1 MSEVLVSACLM
12 GRPCRYDGESMASRA
27 VLAEVVRIRARG
39 DRVIAVCPE
48 ELGGLATPRPAA
60 ELRGGDG
67 DAFWSGDAVIARVA
81 DDEDI
86 SEAFERGAH
95 LAAESAPDAVRA
107 ILKARSPSCGCHHTH
122 IDGRV
127 QMGRGVF
134 AALLHGR
141 GIQLQSDEDL

>member
-1 MSEVLVSACLM
+1 MSEVLVSACLL
-12 GRPCRYDGESMASRA
+12 GRSCRYDGESKSSIGVLDEVERLRA
-27 VLAEVVRIRARG
+27 QG

-48 ELGGLATPRPAA
+48 ELGGLSTPRPAA

-67 DAFWSGDAVIARVA
+67 DAFWSGDAIIARVA

-86 SEAFERGAH
+86 SDSFERGAR
-95 LAAESAPDAVRA
+95 LALEEAPDAVRA
-107 ILKARSPSCGCHHTH
+107 ILKARSPSCGCHQTH
-122 IDGRV
+122 INGRV

-141 GIQLQSDEDL
+141 GIRLESDEEL